1 MVLAPAE
8 GREGVREAL
17 LRLEAEL
24 RRLDVISGGGHT
36 AAADMVAF
44 YAATSLWFTAER
56 GYKACRP
63 APRPRRAGRPG
74 RAPAAMCLWW
84 VSRGAGR
91 ESVCMG
97 AGQAAR
103 MFSGAHVLLDK
114 RRSTHMPSQG
124 IYH

>member
-1 MVLAPAE
+1 VVLAPVE
-8 GREGVREAL
+8 GREGAREAL

-63 APRPRRAGRPG
+63 APRPRRAGRPC

-84 VSRGAGR
+84 VSRGAG
-91 ESVCMG
+91 CMG

-103 MFSGAHVLLDK
+103 MFFGAHVLLDK
-114 RRSTHMPSQG
+114 RRLSHVPSQG
-124 IYH
+124 FFS